1 MASKVTFNSKKLL
14 RLQQDATLRG
24 IEMLTFSFQK
34 RLRKMLN
41 KPGTGKTYR
50 SGKNGKNTHQASS
63 PGQPPAPRTGRLR
76 DSWVAGRR
84 KRIRKP
90 GKVGISLTQGPS
102 FQKAAKY
109 AGALEYGVPSRG
121 LKKRPFIKP
130 TIKFFRG
137 TRAQRIFSS
146 VFKRE
151 IAKINQ
157 RGPHG

>member
-1 MASKVTFNSKKLL
+1 MASKVTFNSRTLA
-14 RLQQDATLRG
+14 RLQQDAALRG

-41 KPGTGKTYR
+41 KPGTGKIYR
-50 SGKNGKNTHQASS
+50 VGKKGTHQASS
-63 PGQPPAPRTGRLR
+63 PGKPPAPRTGRLR

-84 KRIRKP
+84 KKIRKP
-90 GKVGISLTQGPS
+90 GKIGISLTQGAS
-102 FQKAAKY
+102 FAKAVKY
-109 AGALEYGVPSRG
+109 ARSLEYGDPSRN

-137 TRAQRIFSS
+137 TRAQRIFAS
-146 VFKRE
+146 VFRRE
-151 IAKINQ
+151 IAKINR